1 MRQGNIMVSDAL
13 VLQIPP
19 SLSERAQRAAQ
30 ALQQPVDELLLQTL
44 DATLPRLD
52 DVPPEMAA
60 DMAELPAMDDAALWC
75 IARSTISPERQ
86 EQLQDLMDA
95 QQNRPLTPD
104 EQTQLDAIRREI
116 GQRTLLK
123 AQAYALLS
131 QRGYPV
137 PQP

>member
-1 MRQGNIMVSDAL
+1 MASDAL
-13 VLQIPP
+13 TVQLSP

-30 ALQQPVDELLLQTL
+30 ALQQPVEELLIQTL

-52 DVPPEMAA
+52 DVPSEMVA
-60 DMAELPAMDDAALWC
+60 DMAELPGLDDAALWR
-75 IARSTISPERQ
+75 IARSVISSERQ
-86 EQLQDLMDA
+86 EQWQHLMDT
-95 QQNRPLTPD
+95 QQHRPLTPD
-104 EQTQLDAIRREI
+104 EAAQLDAMRHEI

>member
-1 MRQGNIMVSDAL
+1 MVSDAL
-13 VLQIPP
+13 ILQLPP

-44 DATLPRLD
+44 DATLPQLD

-60 DMAELPAMDDAALWC
+60 DMAELPAMDDDALWH
-75 IARSTISPERQ
+75 IARSTIAPEHQ
-86 EQLQDLMDA
+86 EQLQDLMDT

-104 EQTQLDAIRREI
+104 QAAQLDTIRREI
-116 GQRTLLK
+116 GRQTLLK
-123 AQAYALLS
+123 AQAFALLS

>member
-1 MRQGNIMVSDAL
+1 MASDAL
-13 VLQIPP
+13 ILQLPP
-19 SLSERAQRAAQ
+19 SLSERAQRAAR

-44 DATLPRLD
+44 DATLPQLD
-52 DVPPEMAA
+52 DVPSEMAA
-60 DMAELPAMDDAALWC
+60 DMSELSAMGDAALWR
-75 IARSTISPERQ
+75 IARSTISLERQ
-86 EQLQDLMDA
+86 EQLQDLMDT
-95 QQNRPLTPD
+95 QQNRPLAPD
-104 EQTQLDAIRREI
+104 EADQLDVIRREI

>member
-1 MRQGNIMVSDAL
+1 MVSDAL
-13 VLQIPP
+13 VLQLPP

-30 ALQQPVDELLLQTL
+30 VLQQPVDELLLQTL
-44 DATLPRLD
+44 DATLPQLD

-60 DMAELPAMDDAALWC
+60 DMAELPAMDDAALWR
-75 IARSTISPERQ
+75 IARSTITLERQ
-86 EQLQDLMDA
+86 AQLQALLDT

-104 EQTQLDAIRREI
+104 EAAQLDAIRREI